1 MSKNSIVPFLKDYL
15 IKFLTRPFLLD
26 TNVTKYYYNSLV
38 MKHLLLILF
47 LGLIA
52 CSDGRYNNIP
62 EKYHNLLD
70 KALATAGDNAIE
82 LQTALEKVP
91 VEQKEGMA
99 FLISYMPER
108 DLKELTADFL
118 LENSAYAYKAK
129 EQFSWAKQIP
139 DSIFFNEVLPYVSL
153 NEKRENWRKE
163 FFDRFSKYVVNCSDI
178 FEAIDSVNQNVR
190 DEVLVDYSTKRKKPD
205 QAPFESMEQHLA
217 SCTGLSIILTDAF
230 RAVGIPSRVAGT
242 PNWHDERGNHNWT
255 EVWANGKWY
264 FTEYYFPGQLD
275 NAWFFADAGKAIKND
290 REKAIYASSFKPT
303 GISFPLVWD
312 EDIKYVAAENVT
324 DRYTELYKKHLESIS
339 TDGNHVSLRVMAFKN
354 KNQNKESDDRVAV
367 NLDIFEGSKQMG
379 GGRTSGPTQD
389 MNDVLT
395 FALEKNKTYTIK
407 YADSKGKLQEMKVK
421 LDDKSSEV
429 KIYME

>member
-1 MSKNSIVPFLKDYL
+1 
-15 IKFLTRPFLLD
+15 
-26 TNVTKYYYNSLV
+26 
-38 MKHLLLILF
+38 MKHLSFILF
-47 LGLIA
+47 LCLIA
-52 CSDGRYNNIP
+52 CSEGKYNNVP

-70 KALATAGDNAIE
+70 KALATAGNNAIE
-82 LQTALEKVP
+82 LQTALEKAP
-91 VEQKEGMA
+91 AEQKEGMA

-108 DLKELTADFL
+108 DLKELKADFL
-118 LENSAYAYKAK
+118 LENSAYAYKAR

-178 FEAIDSVNQNVR
+178 FEAIDSINQNAR

-312 EDIKYVAAENVT
+312 ENIKYVAAENVT
-324 DRYTELYKKHLESIS
+324 DRYTELYRKHLASIS

-354 KNQNKESDDRVAV
+354 KNQDKESDDRVAV
-367 NLDIFEGSKQMG
+367 NLDIFEDSKQMG

-395 FALEKNKTYTIK
+395 FALEKNKTYIIK
-407 YADSKGKLQEMKVK
+407 YADSKGKLQEVKVK

>member
-1 MSKNSIVPFLKDYL
+1 
-15 IKFLTRPFLLD
+15 
-26 TNVTKYYYNSLV
+26 
-38 MKHLLLILF
+38 MKHLFFILF

-52 CSDGRYNNIP
+52 CSEGKYNNVP

-70 KALATAGDNAIE
+70 KALATAGNNAIE
-82 LQTALEKVP
+82 LQTALEKAP
-91 VEQKEGMA
+91 AEQKEGMA

-108 DLKELTADFL
+108 DLKELKADFL
-118 LENSAYAYKAK
+118 LENSAYAYKAR

-178 FEAIDSVNQNVR
+178 FEAIDSINQNVR

-312 EDIKYVAAENVT
+312 ENIKYVAAENVT
-324 DRYTELYKKHLESIS
+324 DRYTELYRKHLASIS
-339 TDGNHVSLRVMAFKN
+339 TDGNHVSLRVIAFKN
-354 KNQNKESDDRVAV
+354 KNQDKESDDRVAV

-407 YADSKGKLQEMKVK
+407 YADSKGKLQEVKVK

>member
-1 MSKNSIVPFLKDYL
+1 
-15 IKFLTRPFLLD
+15 
-26 TNVTKYYYNSLV
+26 
-38 MKHLLLILF
+38 MKHLFFILF

-52 CSDGRYNNIP
+52 CSEGKYNNVP

-70 KALATAGDNAIE
+70 KALVTAGNNAIE
-82 LQTALEKVP
+82 LQTALEKAP
-91 VEQKEGMA
+91 AEQKEGMA

-108 DLKELTADFL
+108 DLKELKADFL
-118 LENSAYAYKAK
+118 LENSAYAYKAR

-153 NEKRENWRKE
+153 NEKRENWRKD

-178 FEAIDSVNQNVR
+178 FEAIDSINQNVR

-312 EDIKYVAAENVT
+312 ENIKYVAAENVT
-324 DRYTELYKKHLESIS
+324 DRYTELYRKHLASIS

-354 KNQNKESDDRVAV
+354 KNQDKESDDRVAV

-407 YADSKGKLQEMKVK
+407 YADSKGKLQEVKVK

>member
-1 MSKNSIVPFLKDYL
+1 
-15 IKFLTRPFLLD
+15 
-26 TNVTKYYYNSLV
+26 
-38 MKHLLLILF
+38 MKHLFFILF

-52 CSDGRYNNIP
+52 CSEGKYNNVP

-70 KALATAGDNAIE
+70 KALATAGNNAIE
-82 LQTALEKVP
+82 LQTALEKAP
-91 VEQKEGMA
+91 AEQKEGMA

-108 DLKELTADFL
+108 DLKELKADFL
-118 LENSAYAYKAK
+118 LENSAYAYKAR

-153 NEKRENWRKE
+153 NEKRENWRKD

-178 FEAIDSVNQNVR
+178 FEAIDSINQNVR

-312 EDIKYVAAENVT
+312 ENIKYVAAENVT
-324 DRYTELYKKHLESIS
+324 DRYTELYRKHLASIS

-354 KNQNKESDDRVAV
+354 KNQDKESDDRVAV

-407 YADSKGKLQEMKVK
+407 YADSKGKLQEVKVK

>member
-1 MSKNSIVPFLKDYL
+1 
-15 IKFLTRPFLLD
+15 
-26 TNVTKYYYNSLV
+26 
-38 MKHLLLILF
+38 MKHLSFILF
-47 LGLIA
+47 LCLIA
-52 CSDGRYNNIP
+52 CSGGKYNNIP

-70 KALATAGDNAIE
+70 KALATAGNNAIE
-82 LQTALEKVP
+82 LQTALAKAP
-91 VEQKEGMA
+91 AEQKEGMA

-108 DLKELTADFL
+108 DLKELKADFL
-118 LENSAYAYKAK
+118 LENSAYAYKAR

-178 FEAIDSVNQNVR
+178 FEAIDSINQNVR
-190 DEVLVDYSTKRKKPD
+190 DEVLVDYSAKRKKPD

-312 EDIKYVAAENVT
+312 ENIKYVAAENVT
-324 DRYTELYKKHLESIS
+324 DRYTELYKKHLASIS

-354 KNQNKESDDRVAV
+354 KNQDKESDDRVAV

-407 YADSKGKLQEMKVK
+407 YADSKGKLQEVKVK

>member
-1 MSKNSIVPFLKDYL
+1 
-15 IKFLTRPFLLD
+15 
-26 TNVTKYYYNSLV
+26 
-38 MKHLLLILF
+38 MKHLSFILF
-47 LGLIA
+47 LCLIA
-52 CSDGRYNNIP
+52 CSGGKYNNIP

-70 KALATAGDNAIE
+70 KALATAGNNAIE
-82 LQTALEKVP
+82 LQTALAKAP
-91 VEQKEGMA
+91 AEQKEGMA

-108 DLKELTADFL
+108 DLKELKADFL
-118 LENSAYAYKAK
+118 LENSAYAYKAR

-178 FEAIDSVNQNVR
+178 FEAIDSINQNVR

-217 SCTGLSIILTDAF
+217 SCTGWSIILTDAF

-312 EDIKYVAAENVT
+312 ENIKYVAAENVT
-324 DRYTELYKKHLESIS
+324 DRYTELYRKHLASIS

-354 KNQNKESDDRVAV
+354 KNQDKESDDRVAV

-407 YADSKGKLQEMKVK
+407 YADSKGKLQEVKVK

>member
-1 MSKNSIVPFLKDYL
+1 
-15 IKFLTRPFLLD
+15 
-26 TNVTKYYYNSLV
+26 
-38 MKHLLLILF
+38 MKHLSFILF
-47 LGLIA
+47 LCLIA
-52 CSDGRYNNIP
+52 CSGGKYNNIP

-70 KALATAGDNAIE
+70 KALATAGNNAIE
-82 LQTALEKVP
+82 LQTALAKAP
-91 VEQKEGMA
+91 AEQKEGMA

-108 DLKELTADFL
+108 DLKELKADFL
-118 LENSAYAYKAK
+118 LENSAYAYKAR

-178 FEAIDSVNQNVR
+178 FEAIDSINQNVR

-312 EDIKYVAAENVT
+312 ENIKYVAAENVT
-324 DRYTELYKKHLESIS
+324 DRYTELYKKHLASIS

-354 KNQNKESDDRVAV
+354 KNQDKESDDRVAV

-407 YADSKGKLQEMKVK
+407 YADSKGKLQEVKVK

>member
-1 MSKNSIVPFLKDYL
+1 
-15 IKFLTRPFLLD
+15 
-26 TNVTKYYYNSLV
+26 
-38 MKHLLLILF
+38 MKHLFFILF

-52 CSDGRYNNIP
+52 CSEGKYNNVP

-70 KALATAGDNAIE
+70 KALVTAGNNAIE
-82 LQTALEKVP
+82 LQTALEKAP
-91 VEQKEGMA
+91 AEQKEGMA

-108 DLKELTADFL
+108 DLKELKADFL
-118 LENSAYAYKAK
+118 LENSAYAYKAR
-129 EQFSWAKQIP
+129 EQYSWAKQIP

-178 FEAIDSVNQNVR
+178 FEAIDSINQNVR

-312 EDIKYVAAENVT
+312 ENIKYVAAENVT
-324 DRYTELYKKHLESIS
+324 DRYTELYRKHLASIS

-354 KNQNKESDDRVAV
+354 KNQDKESDDRVAV
-367 NLDIFEGSKQMG
+367 NLDIFEDSKQMG

-407 YADSKGKLQEMKVK
+407 YADSKGKPQEVKVK

>member
-1 MSKNSIVPFLKDYL
+1 
-15 IKFLTRPFLLD
+15 
-26 TNVTKYYYNSLV
+26 
-38 MKHLLLILF
+38 MKHLFFILF

-52 CSDGRYNNIP
+52 CSEGKYNNVP

-70 KALATAGDNAIE
+70 KALVTAGNNAIE
-82 LQTALEKVP
+82 LQTALEKAP
-91 VEQKEGMA
+91 AEQKEGMA

-108 DLKELTADFL
+108 DLKELKADFL
-118 LENSAYAYKAK
+118 LENSAYAYKAR

-153 NEKRENWRKE
+153 NEKRENWRKD

-178 FEAIDSVNQNVR
+178 FEAIDSINQNVR

-312 EDIKYVAAENVT
+312 ENIKYVAAENVT
-324 DRYTELYKKHLESIS
+324 DRYTELYRKHLASIS

-354 KNQNKESDDRVAV
+354 KNQDKESDDRVAV
-367 NLDIFEGSKQMG
+367 NLDIFENSKQMG

-407 YADSKGKLQEMKVK
+407 YADSKGKLQEVKVK

>member
-1 MSKNSIVPFLKDYL
+1 
-15 IKFLTRPFLLD
+15 
-26 TNVTKYYYNSLV
+26 
-38 MKHLLLILF
+38 MKHLFFILF

-52 CSDGRYNNIP
+52 CSEGKYNNVP

-70 KALATAGDNAIE
+70 KALATAGNNAIE
-82 LQTALEKVP
+82 LQTALEKAP
-91 VEQKEGMA
+91 AEQKEGMA

-108 DLKELTADFL
+108 DLKELKADFL
-118 LENSAYAYKAK
+118 LENSAYAYKAR

-178 FEAIDSVNQNVR
+178 FEAIDSINQNVR

-312 EDIKYVAAENVT
+312 ENIKYVAAENVT
-324 DRYTELYKKHLESIS
+324 DRYTELYRKHLASIS

-354 KNQNKESDDRVAV
+354 KNQDKESDDRVAV

-407 YADSKGKLQEMKVK
+407 YADSKGNLQEVKVK

>member
-1 MSKNSIVPFLKDYL
+1 
-15 IKFLTRPFLLD
+15 
-26 TNVTKYYYNSLV
+26 
-38 MKHLLLILF
+38 MKHLFFILF

-52 CSDGRYNNIP
+52 CSEGKYNNVP

-70 KALATAGDNAIE
+70 KALVTAGNNAIE
-82 LQTALEKVP
+82 LQTALEKAP
-91 VEQKEGMA
+91 AEQKEGMA

-108 DLKELTADFL
+108 DLKELKADFL
-118 LENSAYAYKAK
+118 LENSAYAYKAR

-153 NEKRENWRKE
+153 NEKRENWRKD

-178 FEAIDSVNQNVR
+178 FEAIDSINQNVR

-312 EDIKYVAAENVT
+312 ENIKYVAAENVT
-324 DRYTELYKKHLESIS
+324 DRYTELYRKHLASIS

-354 KNQNKESDDRVAV
+354 KNQDKESDDRVAV
-367 NLDIFEGSKQMG
+367 NLDIFEDSKQMG

-395 FALEKNKTYTIK
+395 FALEKNKTYIIK
-407 YADSKGKLQEMKVK
+407 YADSKGKLQEVKVK

>member
-1 MSKNSIVPFLKDYL
+1 
-15 IKFLTRPFLLD
+15 
-26 TNVTKYYYNSLV
+26 
-38 MKHLLLILF
+38 MKHLSFILF
-47 LGLIA
+47 LCLIA
-52 CSDGRYNNIP
+52 CSGGKYNNIP

-70 KALATAGDNAIE
+70 KALVTAGNNAIE
-82 LQTALEKVP
+82 LQTALEKAP
-91 VEQKEGMA
+91 AEQKEGMA

-108 DLKELTADFL
+108 DLKELKADFL
-118 LENSAYAYKAK
+118 LENSAYAYKAR

-178 FEAIDSVNQNVR
+178 FEAIDSINQNVR

-312 EDIKYVAAENVT
+312 ENIKYVAAENVT
-324 DRYTELYKKHLESIS
+324 DRYTELYRKHLASIS

-354 KNQNKESDDRVAV
+354 KNQDKESDDRVAV

-407 YADSKGKLQEMKVK
+407 YADSKGKLQEVKVK

>member
-1 MSKNSIVPFLKDYL
+1 
-15 IKFLTRPFLLD
+15 
-26 TNVTKYYYNSLV
+26 
-38 MKHLLLILF
+38 MKHLFFILF

-52 CSDGRYNNIP
+52 CSEGKYNNVP

-70 KALATAGDNAIE
+70 KALVTAGNNAIE
-82 LQTALEKVP
+82 LQTALEKAP
-91 VEQKEGMA
+91 AEQKEGMA

-108 DLKELTADFL
+108 DLKELKADFI
-118 LENSAYAYKAK
+118 LENSAYAYKAR

-178 FEAIDSVNQNVR
+178 FEAIDSINQNVR

-275 NAWFFADAGKAIKND
+275 NAWFFADAGKAIKNN

-312 EDIKYVAAENVT
+312 ENIKYVAAENVT
-324 DRYTELYKKHLESIS
+324 DRYTELYRKYLASIS

-354 KNQNKESDDRVAV
+354 KNQDKESDDRVAV

-407 YADSKGKLQEMKVK
+407 YADSKGKLQEVKVK

>member
-1 MSKNSIVPFLKDYL
+1 
-15 IKFLTRPFLLD
+15 
-26 TNVTKYYYNSLV
+26 
-38 MKHLLLILF
+38 MKHLSFILF
-47 LGLIA
+47 LCLIA
-52 CSDGRYNNIP
+52 CSGGKYNNIP

-70 KALATAGDNAIE
+70 KALATAGNNAIE
-82 LQTALEKVP
+82 LQTALEKAP
-91 VEQKEGMA
+91 AEQKEGMA

-108 DLKELTADFL
+108 DLKELKADFL
-118 LENSAYAYKAK
+118 LENSAYAYKAR
-129 EQFSWAKQIP
+129 EQYSWAKQIP

-178 FEAIDSVNQNVR
+178 FEAIDSINQNVR

-312 EDIKYVAAENVT
+312 ENIKYVAAENVT
-324 DRYTELYKKHLESIS
+324 DRYTELYRKHLASIS

-354 KNQNKESDDRVAV
+354 KNQDKESDDRVAV

-407 YADSKGKLQEMKVK
+407 YADSKGKLQEVKVK
-421 LDDKSSEV
+421 LDEKSSEV

>member
-1 MSKNSIVPFLKDYL
+1 
-15 IKFLTRPFLLD
+15 
-26 TNVTKYYYNSLV
+26 
-38 MKHLLLILF
+38 MKHLSFILF
-47 LGLIA
+47 LCLIA
-52 CSDGRYNNIP
+52 CSGGKYNNIP

-70 KALATAGDNAIE
+70 KALATAGNNAIE
-82 LQTALEKVP
+82 LQTALAKAP
-91 VEQKEGMA
+91 AEQKEGMA

-108 DLKELTADFL
+108 DLKELKADFL
-118 LENSAYAYKAK
+118 LENSAYAYKAR
-129 EQFSWAKQIP
+129 EQYSWAKQIP

-178 FEAIDSVNQNVR
+178 FEAIDSINQNVR

-242 PNWHDERGNHNWT
+242 PNWHDERGNHNWR

-312 EDIKYVAAENVT
+312 ENIKYVAAENVT
-324 DRYTELYKKHLESIS
+324 DRYTELYKKHLASIS

-354 KNQNKESDDRVAV
+354 KNQDKESDDRVAV

-407 YADSKGKLQEMKVK
+407 YADSKGKLQEVKVK

>member
-1 MSKNSIVPFLKDYL
+1 
-15 IKFLTRPFLLD
+15 
-26 TNVTKYYYNSLV
+26 
-38 MKHLLLILF
+38 MKHLFFILF

-52 CSDGRYNNIP
+52 CSEGKYNNIP

-70 KALATAGDNAIE
+70 KALATAGNNAIE
-82 LQTALEKVP
+82 LQTALEKAP
-91 VEQKEGMA
+91 AEQKEGMA

-108 DLKELTADFL
+108 DLKELKADFI
-118 LENSAYAYKAK
+118 LENSAYAYKAR

-178 FEAIDSVNQNVR
+178 FEAIDSINQNVR
-190 DEVLVDYSTKRKKPD
+190 DEVMVDYSTKRKKPD

-275 NAWFFADAGKAIKND
+275 NAWFFADAGKAIKNN

-312 EDIKYVAAENVT
+312 ENIKYVAAENVT
-324 DRYTELYKKHLESIS
+324 DRYTELYRKHLASIS

-354 KNQNKESDDRVAV
+354 KNQDKESDDRVAV

-407 YADSKGKLQEMKVK
+407 YADSKGKLQEVKVK

>member
-1 MSKNSIVPFLKDYL
+1 
-15 IKFLTRPFLLD
+15 
-26 TNVTKYYYNSLV
+26 
-38 MKHLLLILF
+38 MKHLSFILF
-47 LGLIA
+47 LYLIA
-52 CSDGRYNNIP
+52 CSGGKYNNIP

-70 KALATAGDNAIE
+70 KALATAGNNAIE
-82 LQTALEKVP
+82 LQTALAKAP
-91 VEQKEGMA
+91 AEQKEGMA

-108 DLKELTADFL
+108 DLKELKADFL
-118 LENSAYAYKAK
+118 LENSAYAYKAR

-178 FEAIDSVNQNVR
+178 FEAIDSINQNVR

-312 EDIKYVAAENVT
+312 ENIKYVAAENVT
-324 DRYTELYKKHLESIS
+324 DRYTELYRKHLASIS

-354 KNQNKESDDRVAV
+354 KNQDKESDDRVAV
-367 NLDIFEGSKQMG
+367 NLDIFEDSKQMG

-407 YADSKGKLQEMKVK
+407 YADSKGKLQEVKVK

>member
-1 MSKNSIVPFLKDYL
+1 
-15 IKFLTRPFLLD
+15 
-26 TNVTKYYYNSLV
+26 
-38 MKHLLLILF
+38 MKHLFFILF

-52 CSDGRYNNIP
+52 CSEGKYNNVP

-70 KALATAGDNAIE
+70 KALVTAGNNAIE
-82 LQTALEKVP
+82 LQTALEKAP
-91 VEQKEGMA
+91 AEQKEGMA

-108 DLKELTADFL
+108 DLKELKADFL
-118 LENSAYAYKAK
+118 LENSAYAYKAR

-178 FEAIDSVNQNVR
+178 FEAIDSINQNVR

-312 EDIKYVAAENVT
+312 ENIKYVAAENVT
-324 DRYTELYKKHLESIS
+324 DRYTELYRKHLASIS

-354 KNQNKESDDRVAV
+354 KNQDKESDDRVAV
-367 NLDIFEGSKQMG
+367 NLDIFEGRKQMG

-407 YADSKGKLQEMKVK
+407 YADSKGKLQEVKVK

>member
-1 MSKNSIVPFLKDYL
+1 
-15 IKFLTRPFLLD
+15 
-26 TNVTKYYYNSLV
+26 
-38 MKHLLLILF
+38 MKHLFFILF

-52 CSDGRYNNIP
+52 CSEGKYNNIP

-70 KALATAGDNAIE
+70 KALATAGNNAIE
-82 LQTALEKVP
+82 LQTALEKAP
-91 VEQKEGMA
+91 AEQKEGMA

-108 DLKELTADFL
+108 DLKELKADFI
-118 LENSAYAYKAK
+118 LENSAYAYKAR

-178 FEAIDSVNQNVR
+178 FEAIDSINQNVR

-275 NAWFFADAGKAIKND
+275 NAWFFADAGKAIKNN

-312 EDIKYVAAENVT
+312 ENIKYVAAENVT
-324 DRYTELYKKHLESIS
+324 DRYTELYRKYLASIS

-354 KNQNKESDDRVAV
+354 KNQDKESDDRVAV

-407 YADSKGKLQEMKVK
+407 YADSKGKLQEVKVK

>member
-1 MSKNSIVPFLKDYL
+1 MLKQYK
-15 IKFLTRPFLLD
+15 IHI
-26 TNVTKYYYNSLV
+26 TKYYYNSLV

-407 YADSKGKLQEMKVK
+407 YADSKGKLQEIKVK